1 MYNISLHPLVILFMM
16 SYSPIRSVLISI
28 INSFYLEEDTFK
40 Y

>member
-1 MYNISLHPLVILFMM
+1 MYNISLHTLVILFMM
-16 SYSPIRSVLISI
+16 SYSLIRSVLISI